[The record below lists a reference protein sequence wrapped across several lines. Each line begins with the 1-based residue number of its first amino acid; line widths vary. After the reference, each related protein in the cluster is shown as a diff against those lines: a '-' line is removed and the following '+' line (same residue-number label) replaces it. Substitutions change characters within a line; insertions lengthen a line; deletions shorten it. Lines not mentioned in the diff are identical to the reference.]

1 MIFISM
7 KIKITE
13 TQLKK
18 VINEVG
24 GYDDHNVMA
33 SHGGN
38 VHGILSRTISE
49 TIGILGN
56 FVEHLQNESLSKTQ
70 IMTGVSNLSD
80 KFYQDNKM
88 MKDISKEIF
97 LDDDFKQLIL
107 NYMGATSKIIKYFRL
122 LSGFSAGIMDG
133 KPTSLLSGFGLSMS
147 DSELR
152 MKISEKLMTLS
163 DYIES
168 LGEMFQTI
176 MRRYQGRLDLNN

>member
-1 MIFISM
+1 
-7 KIKITE
+7 
-13 TQLKK
+13 
-18 VINEVG
+18 
-24 GYDDHNVMA
+24 
-33 SHGGN
+33 
-38 VHGILSRTISE
+38 
-49 TIGILGN
+49 
-56 FVEHLQNESLSKTQ
+56 
-70 IMTGVSNLSD
+70 
-80 KFYQDNKM
+80 
-88 MKDISKEIF
+88 MKDLSKEIF

-107 NYMGATSKIIKYFRL
+107 NYMDATSKIIKYFRL